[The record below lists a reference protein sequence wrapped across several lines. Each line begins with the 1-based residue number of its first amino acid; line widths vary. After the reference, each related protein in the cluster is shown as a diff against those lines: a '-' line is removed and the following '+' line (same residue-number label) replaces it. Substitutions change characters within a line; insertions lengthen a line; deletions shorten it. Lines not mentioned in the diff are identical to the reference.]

1 MATETGQVPKALA
14 NRIAPD
20 EERIFVWN
28 AFWELHTDRPVAM
41 AGVSYLPFSSI
52 DRYAARYGLDDID
65 EFDRFRSLIRAV
77 DAEFVT
83 WARRKSKTSDKDKG

>member
-1 MATETGQVPKALA
+1 
-14 NRIAPD
+14 
-20 EERIFVWN
+20 
-28 AFWELHTDRPVAM
+28 M